1 METLKNITFEQ
12 LKNNFYK
19 ERTRKKFKKKYG
31 DLFEHE
37 LPDISRQITIYQEP
51 FKNRKKLIMEGDLV
65 PGALIMANELLF
77 WDDNDYDCPAVFIY
91 SHDKYY
97 EENPEELI
105 SLAHKLYD
113 LTSLSEDELVFDMA
127 KKEIADIL
135 KDEYSPSFNRVV
147 PRELTGGRTVFMTTL
162 VVVRDEIENG
172 FLDRRIYPL
181 LVKDGV
187 ISALILNYKFYDDI
201 LKSKDK
207 ITIKDVLILMLAML
221 GIFIYCKAE
230 RAVNYFV
237 GERLWE
243 LIEMCFTWIKDL
255 INSYI

>member
-37 LPDISRQITIYQEP
+37 LL
-51 FKNRKKLIMEGDLV
+51 FK
-65 PGALIMANELLF
+65 
-77 WDDNDYDCPAVFIY
+77 DDNDYDCPAEFIY

-97 EENPEELI
+97 EENPEKLI
-105 SLAHKLYD
+105 SLAHELYELKL
-113 LTSLSEDELVFDMA
+113 LSEEELVFDMA

-162 VVVRDEIENG
+162 VVVIDEIENG

-187 ISALILNYKFYDDI
+187 ISALILNYRFYNDK
-201 LKSKDK
+201 LKSDEK
-207 ITIKDVLILMLAML
+207 IGIKELFIVVLVILAMI
-221 GIFIYCKAE
+221 IFFKAKK
-230 RAVNYFV
+230 AVNLFV
-237 GERLWE
+237 
-243 LIEMCFTWIKDL
+243 
-255 INSYI
+255 

>member
-37 LPDISRQITIYQEP
+37 LPDISTQITIY
-51 FKNRKKLIMEGDLV
+51 
-65 PGALIMANELLF
+65 
-77 WDDNDYDCPAVFIY
+77 
-91 SHDKYY
+91 
-97 EENPEELI
+97 
-105 SLAHKLYD
+105 LAHELYELKL
-113 LTSLSEDELVFDMA
+113 LSEEELVFDMA

-187 ISALILNYKFYDDI
+187 ISALILNYRFYNDK
-201 LKSKDK
+201 LKSDEK
-207 ITIKDVLILMLAML
+207 IGIKELFIVVLVILAMI
-221 GIFIYCKAE
+221 IFFKAKK
-230 RAVNYFV
+230 AVNLFV
-237 GERLWE
+237 GEKFLD
-243 LIEMCFTWIKDL
+243 LIEICFAWIESL